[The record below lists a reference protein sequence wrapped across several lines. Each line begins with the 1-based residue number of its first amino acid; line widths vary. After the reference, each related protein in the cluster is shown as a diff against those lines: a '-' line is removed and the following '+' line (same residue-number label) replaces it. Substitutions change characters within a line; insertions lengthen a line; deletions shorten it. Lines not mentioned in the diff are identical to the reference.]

1 MNVDWMILIFSILEN
16 WASYISWREGTAVFL
31 SVYFH
36 IKHISVYFGGKLKG
50 LWGTGHL
57 VKLGDDVVE
66 NVERLGAV
74 LRREEG
80 GERGHTEM

>member
-16 WASYISWREGTAVFL
+16 WASYISWREATAVCP

-36 IKHISVYFGGKLKG
+36 IKHISVYSWGKLKR
-50 LWGTGHL
+50 LWGTWHL

-74 LRREEG
+74 LRREEC
-80 GERGHTEM
+80 GELGHTEM